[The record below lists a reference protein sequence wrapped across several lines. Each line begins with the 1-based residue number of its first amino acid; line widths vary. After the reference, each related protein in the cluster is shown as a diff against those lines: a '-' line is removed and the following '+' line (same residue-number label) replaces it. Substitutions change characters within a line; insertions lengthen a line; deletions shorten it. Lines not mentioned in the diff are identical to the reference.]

1 MMTGER
7 VGVGHDPSRRAAYV
21 ESWVTVRK
29 EDPREIRRAA
39 VDTQKISDLRAGLD
53 LRRQLEIYDKA
64 YSAYHRVFCTSA
76 YFRLSPTQIPI
87 DPSWLPLPAFGS
99 LASARRYPPS
109 PGLSCVPFD
118 AARNRCLR
126 LDPV

>member
-7 VGVGHDPSRRAAYV
+7 VGVGHDPSRGAAYV
-21 ESWVTVRK
+21 ESWVAVLK

-39 VDTQKISDLRAGLD
+39 EISDLRAGLD

-64 YSAYHRVFCTSA
+64 YRAYLRVFCASA
-76 YFRLSPTQIPI
+76 YFKLSPARILI
-87 DPSWLPLPAFGS
+87 DPSWLPLPDFGS
-99 LASARRYPPS
+99 LAGARRCPPS

-118 AARNRCLR
+118 VARNRCLR

>member
-7 VGVGHDPSRRAAYV
+7 VGVGHDPSRGAAYV
-21 ESWVTVRK
+21 ESWVAVLK

-39 VDTQKISDLRAGLD
+39 VDAQKISDLRAGLD

-64 YSAYHRVFCTSA
+64 YRAYHRVFCASA
-76 YFRLSPTQIPI
+76 YFRLSPARIPI

-99 LASARRYPPS
+99 QADVRRYPPS
-109 PGLSCVPFD
+109 PALELINVFVKS
-118 AARNRCLR
+118 
-126 LDPV
+126 